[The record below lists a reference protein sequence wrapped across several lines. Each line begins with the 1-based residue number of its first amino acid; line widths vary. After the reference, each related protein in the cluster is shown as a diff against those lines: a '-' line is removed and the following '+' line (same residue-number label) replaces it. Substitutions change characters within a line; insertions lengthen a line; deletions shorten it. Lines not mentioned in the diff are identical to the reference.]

1 MLIMDPPE
9 SIEQATGQRDN
20 LAKALHGLLVQLGVI
35 NTVAPCDGPT
45 LLMVAEGYT
54 EHLQDGAGETGA
66 SETGASEAG
75 TA

>member
-1 MLIMDPPE
+1 MLILDPPE
-9 SIEQATGQRDN
+9 SIEQATRQRDD
-20 LAKALHGLLVQLGVI
+20 LANALHDLLVQLGVI
-35 NTVAPCDGPT
+35 NTIAPCDGPT

-66 SETGASEAG
+66 GEAG